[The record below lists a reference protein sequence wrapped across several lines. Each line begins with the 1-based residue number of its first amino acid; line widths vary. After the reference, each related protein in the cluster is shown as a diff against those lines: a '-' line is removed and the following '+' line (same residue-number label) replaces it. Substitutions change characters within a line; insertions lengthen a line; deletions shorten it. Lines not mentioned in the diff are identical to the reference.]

1 MATPNY
7 KMDDLYD
14 SVGMKRMK
22 DSYMKPGENSP
33 QDRLVNVCNFFG
45 SNSDHSKRLYA
56 YASKHWVSFSTPIL
70 SFDPSSRHAL
80 PISCYLCY
88 IDDTVE
94 GLIGTLSETNFM
106 SVSGGGVSVMV
117 DLRGPGPKSTGA
129 IPHIKTY
136 DSCVMAYKQGTRRGS
151 TAVYMNIDHPEIFQF
166 IDIRRPTGDYNM
178 RCLNVHNAVNISDK
192 FMQIIENCQGNP
204 DFDDSWPLIDV
215 KTKKITEVV
224 SARRLWERILENR
237 METGEPYI
245 AFIDACNRSM
255 NEYQKNKG
263 MTIKQSNLCT
273 EVIVPTDSTRS
284 SLCCLASLNIE
295 KFDEWQNEANE
306 IVGDVLEMLDNVL
319 SVFENR
325 SRNKINMKKVMRSAT
340 EERNVGLGVLGFQA
354 YLQKMGLSMDSTE
367 ASEFNIE
374 LFKNIKKFCDHHNK
388 RLGSERGT
396 PKDIEGSGNRF
407 SYTMAIAPTAT
418 TSIIMGNTSPSIE
431 PYRANVYRQDTV
443 SGSQFNKN
451 KFLEKLFIEKG
462 FGENLRRKIWTSV
475 TMNRGSV
482 AHLPSGI
489 LTDSEKN
496 IFKTFHEIDQRILV
510 DLAADRQKF
519 IDQGQSLSLTFDP
532 DEKISTV
539 HEVHMRAW
547 KKGLKTLYYC
557 RSFKISNADALAGE
571 DPFSSCVSC
580 Q

>member
-1 MATPNY
+1 MAIPNY
-7 KMDDLYD
+7 EMDSLYD
-14 SVGMKRMK
+14 EVGMKRMK

-45 SNSDHSKRLYA
+45 SNSEHSKRLYE
-56 YASKHWVSFSTPIL
+56 YSSKHWISFSTPIL

-88 IDDTVE
+88 VDDTVE
-94 GLIGTLSETNFM
+94 GLIGTLAETNFM

-151 TAVYMNIDHPEIFQF
+151 TAVYMNMDHPEILNFL
-166 IDIRRPTGDYNM
+166 DIRRPTGDYNM
-178 RCLNVHNAVNISDK
+178 RCLNIHNAVNISDK
-192 FMQIIENCQGNP
+192 FMEIIENCEKNP
-204 DFDDSWPLIDV
+204 NFDDSWELIDV
-215 KTKKITEVV
+215 KTKNVTEVV

-245 AFIDACNRSM
+245 SYIDACNRHM
-255 NEYQKNKG
+255 NKHQKEKG
-263 MTIKQSNLCT
+263 MSIKQSNLCT
-273 EVIVPTDSTRS
+273 EIIVPTDSERS

-295 KFDEWQNEANE
+295 KYDEWESLTDE

-319 SVFENR
+319 TVFENR
-325 SRNKINMKKVMRSAT
+325 AKNKIHLKKVLRSAR

-354 YLQKMGLSMDSTE
+354 FLQKIGFAMESEE
-367 ASEFNIE
+367 ASRFNVE
-374 LFKNIKKFCDHHNK
+374 LFSKIRNSCDFHNQ
-388 RLGSERGT
+388 RLGRERGS
-396 PKDIEGSGNRF
+396 PSDISESGNRF
-407 SYTMAIAPTAT
+407 AYTMAIAPTAT

-431 PYRANVYRQDTV
+431 PFRANVYRQDTV

-451 KFLEKLFIEKG
+451 KFLERLFVSKG
-462 FGENLRRKIWTSV
+462 FGENLRKKIWTSV

-489 LTDSEKN
+489 VSEHEKK
-496 IFKTFHEIDQRILV
+496 IFKTFHEIDQNVLI

-519 IDQGQSLSLTFDP
+519 IDQGQSVSLTFHP
-532 DEKISTV
+532 DEKISKV
-539 HEVHMRAW
+539 HDVHMRAW
-547 KKGLKTLYYC
+547 RKGLKTLYYC
-557 RSFKISNADALAGE
+557 RSFKVSDADALAGD
-571 DPFSSCVSC
+571 DPFAGCVSC